1 MILIAP
7 GALRER
13 VNIMSNRSSPPS
25 STQILVI
32 GGGPAGS
39 YAATALVREGFEV
52 HLLEKDP
59 FPRYHIGESLLP
71 SWSSFLSFIGAA
83 EKVANFGFT
92 PKVGAALKLNQ
103 EKREGYLGFG
113 QVTAWNVIRSEFDDL
128 LLKHA
133 SLCAVVVHEGFSVQQ
148 ILFSADHPSQPIA
161 AEWKTRDGSTGRIN
175 FDWLVDASGRN
186 GIMSTKYLHNRK
198 FNSILRNRAVWGY
211 WKGARVYAKGTDHE
225 NAPWFEALTDESGW
239 AWFIPLHNG
248 TVSVGIVISEESH
261 LKKKAA
267 MPSSD
272 EGSGETYY
280 LSQLKLTPGLVD
292 LLGEAKF
299 LGELKMASDYS
310 YSALQYGGNNY
321 RIVGD
326 AGAFIDPLFSS
337 GVHLAFSSALS
348 AAATIAASIRGHCTE
363 AEAITFHDLK
373 TSTSYTRFMLAVLGV
388 YKQIKAQESNVL
400 SDVGEDNFD
409 RAFEFLRPVV
419 LGGADTDSSVTEDM
433 VQTTIDFFS
442 HVLGTTNPDMHESV
456 AQRVNT
462 SLMAPD
468 GPIMGKEAVAA
479 VAGVDKEAK
488 EVLWQINSKRGLDVL
503 YDWEKDF
510 RKEKLGGFCVV
521 LERGGLGLQRETDL

>member
-39 YAATALVREGFEV
+39 YAATALVRGFEV

-71 SWSSFLSFIGAA
+71 SWSSFFRSS
-83 EKVANFGFT
+83 
-92 PKVGAALKLNQ
+92 VGAAFKLNQ

-113 QVTAWNVIRSEFDDL
+113 QVTAWNVNRSDFDDL

-133 SLCAVVVHEGFSVQQ
+133 SLCGVVVHEGFSVQR
-148 ILFSADHPSQPIA
+148 ILFSADNPSQPIA
-161 AEWKTRDGSTGRIN
+161 AEWKSRDGTTGCIN

-186 GIMSTKYLHNRK
+186 GIISTKYLKNRK
-198 FNSILRNRAVWGY
+198 FNNILRNRAIWGY
-211 WKGARVYAKGTDHE
+211 WKGAGVYAKGTDQE
-225 NAPWFEALTDESGW
+225 NSPWFEALTDESGW
-239 AWFIPLHNG
+239 AWFIPC
-248 TVSVGIVISEESH
+248 TTESH

-267 MPSSD
+267 VQSS
-272 EGSGETYY
+272 EESSVETYY
-280 LSQLKLTPGLVD
+280 HSQLKLTPGLVD

-299 LGELKMASDYS
+299 L
-310 YSALQYGGNNY
+310 
-321 RIVGD
+321 
-326 AGAFIDPLFSS
+326 AFIDPLFSS
-337 GVHLAFSSALS
+337 GVHLAFSSAFS

-363 AEAITFHDLK
+363 GEAIIFHDLK

-388 YKQIKAQESNVL
+388 YKQMKAQESDVL
-400 SDVGEDNFD
+400 SDIGEDNFD

-442 HVLGTTNPDMHESV
+442 NVLGTTNPDMHESV
-456 AQRVNT
+456 AQRVDI

-468 GPIMGKEAVAA
+468 GPMISKAAVAA
-479 VAGVDKEAK
+479 VAGADEEAK

-521 LERGGLGLQRETDL
+521 LERGGLGLQREGD